1 MAASRPDA
9 EVAMPGSRRD
19 ALQSVLLI
27 VALVAGLVAVRWSVT
42 GGLSRP
48 MAPPAPAPA
57 PRDPDPVRTVTVP
70 VPSGTRLSLGGRQP
84 VIVDPASGEVS
95 RIPSDPR
102 KPTSLFR
109 QGGHTVL
116 VSNER
121 AWAVP
126 AGRAGPRRPLG
137 RALAVLP
144 ALAQDRVWLVTR
156 QYGAPDEQYALVEVG
171 LDDGRALT
179 RWTLPYRAAPVTVL
193 SSGVLARDFEDDLV
207 VVEPGSGRVRAV
219 LGRAA
224 TFIDAR
230 AGRVAWVAG
239 YHLHIRHLATGVE
252 TVVPPPPGSP
262 SWHALGGDVA
272 PVGCCY
278 GLGAFSPDGQRLAV
292 YARLA
297 GPGTP
302 GLAVVDVARG
312 RARLLPGSQGATPTG
327 CLPCLAWSS
336 SGRLFY
342 FAAGSASTSIGAWS
356 PGEGLVGLL
365 SLPLDAD
372 STGGSAPNALA
383 AN

>member
-1 MAASRPDA
+1 
-9 EVAMPGSRRD
+9 MPGSRRD

-27 VALVAGLVAVRWSVT
+27 VAVLAGLVAVRWSVT

-57 PRDPDPVRTVTVP
+57 PRDPDPGQAVTVP

-95 RIPSDPR
+95 PIPSDPR
-102 KPTSLFR
+102 NPTSLFR

-126 AGRAGPRRPLG
+126 AGWAGPRRPLG
-137 RALAVLP
+137 RALVALP

-156 QYGAPDEQYALVEVG
+156 RYGPPDEQYALVEVG
-171 LDDGRALT
+171 LEDGRALT
-179 RWTLPYRAAPVTVL
+179 RWTLPYWAVPVAVL
-193 SSGVLARDFEDDLV
+193 SSGVLARDFEDNLV
-207 VVEPGSGRVRAV
+207 VVEPGSGQGRAV

-239 YHLHIRHLATGVE
+239 YHLHIHDLATGAE
-252 TVVPPPPGSP
+252 TLVPPPPGSP
-262 SWHALGGDVA
+262 SWHALDGTVA
-272 PVGCCY
+272 RVGCCY
-278 GLGAFSPDGQRLAV
+278 GLGAFSPDGHTLAV
-292 YARLA
+292 YAQLA

-302 GLAVVDVARG
+302 GLAVVDVVRG
-312 RARLLPGSQGATPTG
+312 RARLLPGSRGATPTG
-327 CLPCLAWSS
+327 CLPCLTWSS
-336 SGRLFY
+336 SGWLFY
-342 FAAGSASTSIGAWS
+342 FAAGSTPTSIGAWS
-356 PGEGLVGLL
+356 PGEEPAGLL
-365 SLPLDAD
+365 SLDAD
-372 STGGSAPNALA
+372 STMGSVPNALA
-383 AN
+383 AS